1 MQDKPFGRL
10 EIGGRMDKT
19 FETEQRHLSETY
31 ATIVLLRD
39 ELVEELETK
48 QAEAARD
55 LRNMSEE
62 LRPDVAGVEADE
74 AMETLAAIETL
85 NSVID
90 AYNQRRD
97 FAMERMQRVLALLR
111 QPYFAKVRLK
121 MRPGRPARDIYI
133 GAVGLTDKNRVPLVV
148 DWRSPVAETYYKQ
161 ENGPT
166 SFTVD
171 GRVRNV
177 ELELRRQFDIER
189 DVLRMYFD
197 TTVAIEDS
205 LLLGALKRHH
215 SEKLQAITATIQREQ
230 NEVVRHV
237 DVPVLLVS
245 GIAGSGKTSVLLQ
258 RIAYLF
264 YQERDRLSADQV
276 CLFTPNSV
284 FEKYIDSVL
293 PSMGERN
300 PKVFSW
306 RTFVA
311 HYGLGGRD
319 AGAITDPQSLVAL
332 EAGVGDL
339 TVEPQDVRE
348 IRVGERV
355 LLKTG
360 QIIGALEK
368 FSQFPIGP
376 RRLALARDEM
386 HDRLERRIAQLARQ
400 DELQEEMLGLDVDD
414 QMEIFGETINPA
426 NERETIELT
435 RTYVEHRFGEAH
447 DLIDACDWLRIDRM
461 GARLVGDHSLNAT
474 EWLWLRLLI
483 TGEGSNDTRYVMI
496 DEVQDY
502 SVSQLMLLSRFFSRA
517 HFMLLGD
524 EHQAIHEGTAT
535 WQEMR
540 EIFMRTHGAVDEC
553 SLLTSYRSSP
563 EITNLFSSLLDA
575 DERGTLA
582 SVRRAGVMPVIQTFD
597 DTDAYLASLRARTEA
612 AREEPGLT
620 AIVASDGRRV
630 SWLAKH
636 LGDEV
641 HTLRKNDTLPT
652 SGVVLLDLALA
663 KGLEF
668 DQVIIPDAQ
677 TDVYPNTPLARR
689 RLYTAT
695 SRAMH
700 RVALLSQGELT
711 PLLGDYLRMIAE

>member
-1 MQDKPFGRL
+1 
-10 EIGGRMDKT
+10 
-19 FETEQRHLSETY
+19 
-31 ATIVLLRD
+31 
-39 ELVEELETK
+39 
-48 QAEAARD
+48 
-55 LRNMSEE
+55 
-62 LRPDVAGVEADE
+62 
-74 AMETLAAIETL
+74 
-85 NSVID
+85 
-90 AYNQRRD
+90 
-97 FAMERMQRVLALLR
+97 
-111 QPYFAKVRLK
+111 
-121 MRPGRPARDIYI
+121 
-133 GAVGLTDKNRVPLVV
+133 
-148 DWRSPVAETYYKQ
+148 
-161 ENGPT
+161 
-166 SFTVD
+166 
-171 GRVRNV
+171 
-177 ELELRRQFDIER
+177 
-189 DVLRMYFD
+189 
-197 TTVAIEDS
+197 
-205 LLLGALKRHH
+205 
-215 SEKLQAITATIQREQ
+215 
-230 NEVVRHV
+230 
-237 DVPVLLVS
+237 
-245 GIAGSGKTSVLLQ
+245 
-258 RIAYLF
+258 
-264 YQERDRLSADQV
+264 
-276 CLFTPNSV
+276 
-284 FEKYIDSVL
+284 
-293 PSMGERN
+293 
-300 PKVFSW
+300 
-306 RTFVA
+306 
-311 HYGLGGRD
+311 
-319 AGAITDPQSLVAL
+319 
-332 EAGVGDL
+332 
-339 TVEPQDVRE
+339 
-348 IRVGERV
+348 
-355 LLKTG
+355 
-360 QIIGALEK
+360 
-368 FSQFPIGP
+368 
-376 RRLALARDEM
+376 
-386 HDRLERRIAQLARQ
+386 
-400 DELQEEMLGLDVDD
+400 
-414 QMEIFGETINPA
+414 
-426 NERETIELT
+426 
-435 RTYVEHRFGEAH
+435 
-447 DLIDACDWLRIDRM
+447 
-461 GARLVGDHSLNAT
+461 VGDHSRTAT

-563 EITNLFSSLLDA
+563 EITALFSSLLDA